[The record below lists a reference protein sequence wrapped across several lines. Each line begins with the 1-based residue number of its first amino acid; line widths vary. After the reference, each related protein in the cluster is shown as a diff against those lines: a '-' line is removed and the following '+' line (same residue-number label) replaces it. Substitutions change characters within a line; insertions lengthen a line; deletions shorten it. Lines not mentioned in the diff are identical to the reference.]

1 MEFKPRVARQW
12 DRSWLSPAQT
22 AFTGS
27 QARGFFPISP
37 WKRQTRGCVS
47 SPPQHPPLPAAAL
60 TKGGGTLKAEPRR
73 PTRGAVGSHGRP
85 AGTKQTGGD
94 KEQRGARRVPPGQL
108 HPDVGPAPGS
118 RHDASF
124 ASGGKT
130 KRRPP
135 RGHPDRPATP
145 CACPAAG
152 GTERSRR
159 PAGSSP
165 QPQHRL
171 PAQGGGSRT
180 PTADSPRPS
189 RRRPAL
195 RQRSANKGPS
205 GRRGAATP
213 VPRRG
218 DALAPAG

>member
-1 MEFKPRVARQW
+1 MGSLLAQPGADSFYGEPSEGIFPHIPVEETNPRVRFQ
-12 DRSWLSPAQT
+12 
-22 AFTGS
+22 
-27 QARGFFPISP
+27 
-37 WKRQTRGCVS
+37 
-47 SPPQHPPLPAAAL
+47 PPPTPPLPAAAL

-130 KRRPP
+130 KQRPPP

-152 GTERSRR
+152 GAERSRR

-165 QPQHRL
+165 QPQHRQ